1 VAGPARLAVPIV
13 VSFAQQ
19 AAARPVDPEQQAAVL
34 VQPEGQPVGCLVQ
47 RAEQMAVLVPE
58 RLAVVCLEELGP

>member
-1 VAGPARLAVPIV
+1 MRRAASIAVR
-13 VSFAQQ
+13 FAQQ
-19 AAARPVDPEQQAAVL
+19 AAVRPVDREQQAAVL

-58 RLAVVCLEELGP
+58 RLAAVCLEELDP